1 MCKVNHNFHI
11 NGGLIFIKL
20 KSKIVLI
27 LVIIGLFFILESV
40 SAADNNVTNDKSIV
54 KVHDDSLIENNSNLI
69 KSSNEDNLLKASVK
83 TFEYDGEVHTT
94 SEIQT
99 AVNEGYSII
108 NLGGN
113 LFKKN
118 GSPRFITR
126 CN

>member
-1 MCKVNHNFHI
+1 M
-11 NGGLIFIKL
+11 G
-20 KSKIVLI
+20 
-27 LVIIGLFFILESV
+27 SV

-113 LFKKN
+113 SFKKN
-118 GSPRFITR
+118 GVVKSFRDDMIIDGNGAVLYGTSGNSGFFQVTGM
-126 CN
+126 

>member
-1 MCKVNHNFHI
+1 M
-11 NGGLIFIKL
+11 
-20 KSKIVLI
+20 
-27 LVIIGLFFILESV
+27 VIICLFFILGSV

-113 LFKKN
+113 SFKKN
-118 GSPRFITR
+118 GVVKSFRDDMIIDGNGAVLYGTSGNSGFFQVTGM
-126 CN
+126 